1 MTRYYDALYDTA
13 EYACDLAF
21 ANASNDLKTLK
32 GGRSS
37 FYPVV
42 DEESDQ
48 IGIGINT
55 NYHYLI
61 YQNNGFAS
69 FPMSWAVGRVVPML
83 INGKVVYRKCR
94 GVGYEQPWMQPN
106 HKNYWQRGIDGDLIP
121 EYSPKLGWVHP
132 GMPPKNFIDDA
143 IEQAIEDNIDEIDAA
158 KVQDKFGFIGGS
170 LINGLKNLAK
180 KIRGWF

>member
-1 MTRYYDALYDTA
+1 MSRYYDALYNTA

-21 ANASNDLKTLK
+21 ANATNDLKTLK
-32 GGRSS
+32 GGRSC

-42 DEESDQ
+42 NEKNGEV
-48 IGIGINT
+48 GVGLNT
-55 NYHYLI
+55 DYHYLI

-69 FPMSWAVGRVVPML
+69 FPMTWAIGRVVPMM

-106 HKNYWQRGIDGDLIP
+106 HKNYWQRGMDGDLIP
-121 EYSPKLGWVHP
+121 EYGPKLGWVHP
-132 GMPPKNFIDDA
+132 GLPAKNFVDDA
-143 IEQAIEDNIDEIDAA
+143 LDQAIAEKRDDIDAA
-158 KVQDKFGFIGGS
+158 RVKDRFGYFGGS
-170 LINGLKNLAK
+170 LITGMKNLAR